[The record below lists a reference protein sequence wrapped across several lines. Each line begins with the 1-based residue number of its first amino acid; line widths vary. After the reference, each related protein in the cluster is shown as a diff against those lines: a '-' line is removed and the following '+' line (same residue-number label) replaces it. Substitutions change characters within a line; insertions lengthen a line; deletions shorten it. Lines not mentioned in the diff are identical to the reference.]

1 MIDLFEAAGV
11 PLDVLVR
18 AQAAGVISVDYYDQL
33 HAAPG
38 VRPTRTIEAFKSRP
52 GPPGH
57 RLPAIFAAFGIAEAR
72 SDIPPVDGG

>member
-33 HAAPG
+33 HAALGP
-38 VRPTRTIEAFKSRP
+38 RSKRRYEAFKDDLGTRAEL
-52 GPPGH
+52 
-57 RLPAIFAAFGIAEAR
+57 LPAMFAAFGIAEPDPTYA
-72 SDIPPVDGG
+72 PLGGG